1 MRRPPTT
8 APQRGQR
15 VLGSLSVT
23 MFLAVTLLFTSP
35 GTAEAQATFGCDPGF
50 YQVIAGQLNEF
61 DPATD
66 YYYPIGSQGNR
77 YNGMG
82 YRVADGF
89 MYGSQ
94 GGRLVRIDA
103 NGTLTRLGSSGIS
116 GYTGDFGD
124 DGLLHLSRGGQDW
137 VKINVD
143 TLEITAVPG
152 LSGNYS
158 VNDIA
163 NVNGKFYGVSS
174 GGRLYIFDPAS
185 ETVSNGGQVQGL
197 ESTGAF
203 GAAWS
208 TSGGN
213 LYIGQNKG
221 PIYQVVGYSNGNPQA
236 YRVATA
242 QTTTSNDGG
251 SCPYAPPP
259 PGIRDVDGAAPETAP
274 TTSEGAAAQ
283 AQWNQEFEEQQE
295 QAYEIEDAGL
305 GQGPSCGATVNED
318 RLPRTSVQANAYSS
332 PTTIFSSSF
341 DGGQDWLVLS
351 GSWEQSGGDLRQ
363 VRDCGYDY
371 TALLKT
377 PQVEN
382 FRFEAAVR
390 GIGGIN
396 QGGLVFNQSSEN
408 TRSGAMVVDLANGGT
423 VLRWGTY
430 DNAGYYQFIGGTD
443 VSSQGTDKIAV
454 IQQGGQI
461 EIEFN
466 GNIVGSTTTSNP
478 GGYVG
483 LVSTLS
489 AVAFEYA
496 TLTAL
501 PAA

>member
-1 MRRPPTT
+1 MT
-8 APQRGQR
+8 
-15 VLGSLSVT
+15 L
-23 MFLAVTLLFTSP
+23 FLAATLLFANP
-35 GTAEAQATFGCDPGF
+35 RTAEAQATFGCDPGF

-66 YYYPIGSQGNR
+66 YYYPIGAQNSN

-94 GGRLVRIDA
+94 GGQLVRIDA
-103 NGTLTRLGSSGIS
+103 NGTVTQLGSSGVS
-116 GYTGDFGD
+116 GYTGDFSD
-124 DGLLHLSRGGQDW
+124 DGLLHLSRGGRDW

-143 TLEITAVPG
+143 TLEVTPVPG
-152 LSGNYS
+152 LSGNYA
-158 VNDIA
+158 VNDIT

-174 GGRLYIFDPAS
+174 DGTLYIFDPIA
-185 ETVSNGGQVQGL
+185 ETVTNGGQVQGL
-197 ESTGAF
+197 EERGAF

-221 PIYQVVGYSNGNPQA
+221 PIYQVVGYSRGNPQA

-242 QTTTSNDGG
+242 QTTNSNDGG

-259 PGIRDVDGAAPETAP
+259 PGIRDVDGAEPETP
-274 TTSEGAAAQ
+274 PSTSEGAAAQ
-283 AQWNQEFEEQQE
+283 AQWDQEYEEQQQ

-305 GQGPSCGATVNED
+305 GQGPSCDATVDED
-318 RLPRTSVQANAYSS
+318 RLPRTSVSANQYTS

-341 DGGQDWLVLS
+341 ESGQDWLVLS

-382 FRFEAAVR
+382 FRFEASVR
-390 GIGGIN
+390 GLAGIN
-396 QGGLVFNQSSEN
+396 QGGLVFNQSSEI
-408 TRSGAMVVDLANGGT
+408 TRSGAMVVDLANGGS

-443 VSSQGTDKIAV
+443 VSTRGTDTIAV

-461 EIEFN
+461 QIEFN
-466 GNIVGSTTTSNP
+466 GEIVGETTTANP

-489 AVAFEYA
+489 AVAFEQA